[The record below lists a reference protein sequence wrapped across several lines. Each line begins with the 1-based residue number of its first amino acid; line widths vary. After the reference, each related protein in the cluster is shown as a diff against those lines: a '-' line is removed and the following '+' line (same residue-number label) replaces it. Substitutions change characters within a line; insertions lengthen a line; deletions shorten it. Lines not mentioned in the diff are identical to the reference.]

1 MAIIRKLIK
10 TMQLYLTLCVVFRLD
25 YFVYLQTRFLS
36 YFFFYESCS
45 KDSVHENKIPPA
57 QPKPL
62 SSTTATFKTV
72 AKTIPISQLFISLL
86 LLLIFANNHIT
97 HYYNFSSLLKHSCIF
112 NIIPKHSLAN
122 YVSKYHILIHHCL
135 IQKLDTK
142 E

>member
-25 YFVYLQTRFLS
+25 FFVYLQTRFLS

-72 AKTIPISQLFISLL
+72 AKTIPIISLL
-86 LLLIFANNHIT
+86 LLLTFANNHIT
-97 HYYNFSSLLKHSCIF
+97 HHYNFSTSLKHSCLF
-112 NIIPKHSLAN
+112 NIIPKHSLAI